1 MFKIIVFTASLFLLS
16 GCLGLTPDKP
26 APVIKSSKKIF
37 DHEDTYI
44 LFALRAEQVHEYAAA
59 ASMFNTLY
67 EKTNKKEYLYRSLEN
82 DIHAEKYAEVVTKVD
97 EVLNGTSVDDYTLLR
112 MKIIALIQ
120 LHKLEEAKELALGL
134 VEKSKM
140 ADDYILLSDIYVKQK
155 KFNMAIK
162 YLESAYTQNYNEKI
176 LDRMAII
183 LYVNLQRKKDAIA
196 QLETHSRVH
205 GCSQLICSR
214 LAGFYSNDNNIDGL
228 LSVYLRLYALDKNDD
243 IAQKIIQIYAYKK
256 EYVKLMDFLEENTY
270 DDTLLLQLYIKAKK
284 YKEASLLA
292 EKIYKESGEIDY
304 LGQSAIFEYEAAS
317 DKENKELQN
326 SVLEKLKKVVKV
338 DDATPLYFN
347 YLGYLL
353 IDHEI
358 DIKGGMKYIRKA
370 LQIEPNSAYYLDSL
384 AWGYYKLGD
393 CTKADEI
400 LKKVVTLKGGSDDE
414 VVAHIKEVAKCLH
427 TKTKKGKEKK

>member
-1 MFKIIVFTASLFLLS
+1 MFKIIVFTVSLFVFS
-16 GCLGLTPDKP
+16 GCLGLSSKP
-26 APVIKSSKKIF
+26 APVIKSSEKVF
-37 DHEDTYI
+37 EHEDTYI
-44 LFALRAEQVHEYAAA
+44 MFALRAEQVHEYAAA

-67 EKTNKKEYLYRSLEN
+67 EKTNKKEYLYRSLQNEL
-82 DIHAEKYAEVVTKVD
+82 HAEKNAEVVAKVD
-97 EVLNGTSVDDYTLLR
+97 EVLDESLDDFTLLR

-120 LHKLEEAKELALGL
+120 LHELEKAKELAIRL

-176 LDRMAII
+176 LDKMAII

-205 GCSQLICSR
+205 GCSELICSR
-214 LAGFYSNDNNIDGL
+214 LAGFYSNDNNIEGL
-228 LSVYLRLYALDKNDD
+228 LSVYLRLYELDKNDD
-243 IAQKIIQIYAYKK
+243 IAQKIVQIYAYKK
-256 EYVKLMDFLEENTY
+256 EYVKLMDFLEKSKY
-270 DDTLLLQLYIKAKK
+270 DDPLLLQLYIKAKK
-284 YKEASLLA
+284 YKEASLLS
-292 EKIYKESGEIDY
+292 EKIYAESGEIDY

-317 DKENKELQN
+317 DKESEALHK
-326 SVLEKLKKVVKV
+326 SVIKKLKKVVKI
-338 DDATPLYFN
+338 DDSTPLYFN

-358 DIKGGMKYIRKA
+358 DVKGGMDYIRKA

-393 CTKADEI
+393 CKKADEI
-400 LKKVVTLKGGSDDE
+400 LKKVVTLKGGTDDE
-414 VVAHIKEVAKCLH
+414 VVAHVKEVAKCLH